1 MRWDSDEPVVEVE
14 EAEAREAAAA
24 MQQRRV
30 VVGLR
35 LGRIIM
41 LWRLCRVVDLDLD
54 VVVAMMLV
62 SMLLL
67 SAISIPYSPDI
78 DR

>member
-41 LWRLCRVVDLDLD
+41 LWRLCRVVDLD
-54 VVVAMMLV
+54 VVVAIMLV
-62 SMLLL
+62 NMLLL
-67 SAISIPYSPDI
+67 SAISIQP
-78 DR
+78 

>member
-41 LWRLCRVVDLDLD
+41 LWRLCRVVDLD

-62 SMLLL
+62 NMLLL